1 LTFTHRASGSDI
13 ATKQK
18 PTCSN
23 GNGRHALTYE
33 QRTDALKLRTR
44 QKARAKAEGETR
56 RQVRDPGASD
66 LLKHGRVAEE

>member
-1 LTFTHRASGSDI
+1 MNYLVVIINRYPDEAVRPKRRLHRASV
-13 ATKQK
+13 TK

-44 QKARAKAEGETR
+44 QKARAKAEG
-56 RQVRDPGASD
+56 
-66 LLKHGRVAEE
+66 